1 MRYAASGL
9 VEICG
14 ESMKPPETESSRTQ
28 QSQGGNGRGR
38 DRPGSKYTRKQTRS
52 SPRSEIN
59 QRGWLDNLPID
70 PKNATVDFE
79 SHGHSGRAGIG
90 GVGMPGR
97 IPHGYRPMD
106 WFLPPFFLPPLI
118 GHAQKQILTSYST
131 AERTCAAQHFGFS
144 QPGGKRTAAR
154 RTHAL
159 WSVGSQDA
167 SVRSADERR
176 PDLIA
181 LFVFG
186 TLPNMPPNG
195 GANVSPSVLPRKRP
209 LQTLD

>member
-1 MRYAASGL
+1 MKSIYGCNWVVRQFARRTKMPPLILKAMGT
-9 VEICG
+9 VDCG
-14 ESMKPPETESSRTQ
+14 
-28 QSQGGNGRGR
+28 GAGNG
-38 DRPGSKYTRKQTRS
+38 
-52 SPRSEIN
+52 
-59 QRGWLDNLPID
+59 
-70 PKNATVDFE
+70 
-79 SHGHSGRAGIG
+79 G
-90 GVGMPGR
+90 GGGMPSR

-106 WFLPPFFLPPLI
+106 RFLPPFFLPPLI
-118 GHAQKQILTSYST
+118 GHAQKQILTSYSS
-131 AERTCAAQHFGFS
+131 AHGTCAAQHFWFS
-144 QPGGKRTAAR
+144 QPGGKMMAAR

-167 SVRSADERR
+167 SVRSSDERR

>member
-1 MRYAASGL
+1 M
-9 VEICG
+9 
-14 ESMKPPETESSRTQ
+14 PPLILKAMGNLAERVTAEAECQVGFRTV
-28 QSQGGNGRGR
+28 
-38 DRPGSKYTRKQTRS
+38 
-52 SPRSEIN
+52 I
-59 QRGWLDNLPID
+59 
-70 PKNATVDFE
+70 V
-79 SHGHSGRAGIG
+79 
-90 GVGMPGR
+90 
-97 IPHGYRPMD
+97 RPMD

-118 GHAQKQILTSYST
+118 GHAQKQILTFYSS
-131 AERTCAAQHFGFS
+131 AHRTCAAQHFGFS